1 MGERHLNLLIFG
13 YGYTSQALVRHEGK
27 RFATITATVR
37 SPEKAAALAQG
48 GLTMRVF
55 NDSAVDRG
63 LAQDVAAADAVLVS
77 IPPDGT
83 GEPTLRRFE
92 RELAAAPNL
101 RWIGYL
107 STVGVYGDHGGDWV
121 TETTPPRPLSERSVR
136 RVEAEQ
142 AWLDFGA
149 RSGKAV
155 QIFRLSGIYG
165 PGQNALVNL
174 AQGTARRIIKPG
186 QVFNR
191 IHVEDIAGALAASM
205 ERPSPGAIYNVT
217 DDEPAPP
224 QDVVAYAAGLMGV
237 ASPPDLPFETAPL
250 SAMGRS
256 FYGENK
262 RVSNEATKAGLGW
275 VLRHP
280 TYREALKALHAAG
293 EGG

>member
-55 NDSAVDRG
+55 NDLAVDRG

-77 IPPDGT
+77 IRPMERANQCCGALKRAR
-83 GEPTLRRFE
+83 LRPE
-92 RELAAAPNL
+92 L

-121 TETTPPRPLSERSVR
+121 DETTSPRPLSERSGAASR
-136 RVEAEQ
+136 PRQ
-142 AWLDFGA
+142 AWLDFG
-149 RSGKAV
+149 RRVGKAV
-155 QIFRLSGIYG
+155 QVFRLAGIYG

-174 AQGTARRIIKPG
+174 ARGHGAAAIKPG

-191 IHVEDIAGALAASM
+191 IHVDDIAGALPLRWSGRAWGHLR
-205 ERPSPGAIYNVT
+205 RPLTTSRRRRRT
-217 DDEPAPP
+217 
-224 QDVVAYAAGLMGV
+224 
-237 ASPPDLPFETAPL
+237 
-250 SAMGRS
+250 
-256 FYGENK
+256 
-262 RVSNEATKAGLGW
+262 W
-275 VLRHP
+275 
-280 TYREALKALHAAG
+280 
-293 EGG
+293 

>member
-1 MGERHLNLLIFG
+1 MERAN
-13 YGYTSQALVRHEGK
+13 
-27 RFATITATVR
+27 
-37 SPEKAAALAQG
+37 
-48 GLTMRVF
+48 
-55 NDSAVDRG
+55 
-63 LAQDVAAADAVLVS
+63 
-77 IPPDGT
+77 
-83 GEPTLRRFE
+83 RRCGCFE

-107 STVGVYGDHGGDWV
+107 STVGVYGDHGGRLGGRDDAAAPAQRAV
-121 TETTPPRPLSERSVR
+121 RCAGSRPSR
-136 RVEAEQ
+136 RG
-142 AWLDFGA
+142 WISGA

-155 QIFRLSGIYG
+155 QVFRLSGIYG

-237 ASPPDLPFETAPL
+237 GLAARSAVRDRAALADGAQLLWREQAGFER
-250 SAMGRS
+250 GD
-256 FYGENK
+256 
-262 RVSNEATKAGLGW
+262 EAGAGLGASPSH
-275 VLRHP
+275 LSRGAQSAP
-280 TYREALKALHAAG
+280 CRRRRRLKAAQVRQAACRVASAPKWPI
-293 EGG
+293 